1 MVYSCKVN
9 VFFTIMMLSFDFIQ
23 ALMSAAIPLAAYVKH
38 LNIFSLFHITPG
50 LVTNFVLVVVFLLL
64 LLSVHLFNM

>member
-1 MVYSCKVN
+1 
-9 VFFTIMMLSFDFIQ
+9 MMLSFDFIQ

-38 LNIFSLFHITPG
+38 LNIFSLFITPG
-50 LVTNFVLVVVFLLL
+50 LVTIFVLVVFLL

>member
-38 LNIFSLFHITPG
+38 LNILIITPG

>member
-38 LNIFSLFHITPG
+38 LNIFSLFITPG

>member
-1 MVYSCKVN
+1 VVYSCKVN

-38 LNIFSLFHITPG
+38 LNIFFSLFITPG
-50 LVTNFVLVVVFLLL
+50 LVTNFVLVVFL

>member
-1 MVYSCKVN
+1 
-9 VFFTIMMLSFDFIQ
+9 MMLSFDFIQ

-38 LNIFSLFHITPG
+38 LNILIITPG
-50 LVTNFVLVVVFLLL
+50 LVTKFVLVVVFLLL